1 MFFLNQVIKGFLLL
15 LVLLVSFCILNIL
28 FESFPQLL
36 FEQMTG
42 IDLLFLS
49 KITTLDKPILLKS
62 VK

>member
-1 MFFLNQVIKGFLLL
+1 MFFLNPVIKGFLLL

-36 FEQMTG
+36 LEQMTG

>member
-36 FEQMTG
+36 LEQMTG

-49 KITTLDKPILLKS
+49 KITTLDKPII
-62 VK
+62 